1 MDISIWEAGK
11 MCSQLS
17 SESPFAK
24 RKFSVSGKEITLYPA
39 MQADRP
45 LIVLNTYTGDGE
57 SVMREVRKISAGDVN
72 VLVIGNLDWNHDM
85 TPWYCPPLSADDT
98 AATGGADEYL
108 ELLLSEIL
116 PKARTLICGTPTR
129 TCIAGYSLAGLFA
142 LYAMYRCDAFER
154 AASISGSLWFPDF
167 LEFAAG
173 HDMLRKPDRIY
184 LSLGDKEKKTRH
196 PLLKTVQDNT
206 EALAEHYRQ
215 LGIEV
220 TFELNP
226 GNHFQDAALRS
237 AKGMTAI

>member
-1 MDISIWEAGK
+1 
-11 MCSQLS
+11 MCSRLS
-17 SESPFAK
+17 SESTFEK

-57 SVMREVRKISAGDVN
+57 SVMHQVIKISAEDAN

-108 ELLLSEIL
+108 GLLLSEIL
-116 PKARTLICGTPTR
+116 PKTRTLVCGSPMR

-142 LYAMYRCDAFER
+142 LYAMYRCDAFDR

-167 LEFAAG
+167 LEFATG
-173 HDMLRKPDRIY
+173 RNMLRKPDRIY

-206 EALAEHYRQ
+206 EVLAKHYRQ

-220 TFELNP
+220 TFEMNP
-226 GNHFQDAALRS
+226 GNHFKDAALRS
-237 AKGMTAI
+237 AKGVIAI

>member
-1 MDISIWEAGK
+1 
-11 MCSQLS
+11 MCSRLS
-17 SESPFAK
+17 SESTFEK

-57 SVMREVRKISAGDVN
+57 SVMHQVIKISAEDAN

-108 ELLLSEIL
+108 GLLLSEIL
-116 PKARTLICGTPTR
+116 PKARTLVCGSPMR
-129 TCIAGYSLAGLFA
+129 TCIARYSLAGLFA
-142 LYAMYRCDAFER
+142 LYAMYRCDAFDR

-167 LEFAAG
+167 LEFATG
-173 HDMLRKPDRIY
+173 HNMLRKPDRIY

-206 EALAEHYRQ
+206 EVLAKHYRQ

-220 TFELNP
+220 TFEMNP
-226 GNHFQDAALRS
+226 GNHFKDAALRS
-237 AKGMTAI
+237 AKGVIAI

>member
-1 MDISIWEAGK
+1 
-11 MCSQLS
+11 MCSRLS
-17 SESPFAK
+17 SESTFEK

-57 SVMREVRKISAGDVN
+57 SVMHQVIKSSAEDAN

-108 ELLLSEIL
+108 GLLLSEIL
-116 PKARTLICGTPTR
+116 PKARTLVCGSPMR

-142 LYAMYRCDAFER
+142 LYAMYRCDAFDR

-167 LEFAAG
+167 LEFATG
-173 HDMLRKPDRIY
+173 HNMLRKPDRIY

-206 EALAEHYRQ
+206 EVLAKHYRQ

-220 TFELNP
+220 TFEMNP
-226 GNHFQDAALRS
+226 GNHFKDAALRS
-237 AKGMTAI
+237 AKGVIAI

>member
-1 MDISIWEAGK
+1 
-11 MCSQLS
+11 MCSRLS
-17 SESPFAK
+17 SESTFEK

-57 SVMREVRKISAGDVN
+57 SVMREVRKISADDVN
-72 VLVIGNLDWNHDM
+72 ALVIGNLDWNHDM

-108 ELLLSEIL
+108 GLLLSEIL
-116 PKARTLICGTPTR
+116 PKARTLVCGSPMR

-142 LYAMYRCDAFER
+142 LYAMYRCDAFDR

-167 LEFAAG
+167 LEFATG
-173 HDMLRKPDRIY
+173 HNMLRKPDRIY

-206 EALAEHYRQ
+206 EVLAKHYRQ

-226 GNHFQDAALRS
+226 GTHFQDAALRS
-237 AKGMTAI
+237 AKGVIAI

>member
-1 MDISIWEAGK
+1 
-11 MCSQLS
+11 MCSRLS
-17 SESPFAK
+17 SESTFEK

-57 SVMREVRKISAGDVN
+57 SVMREVRKISADDVN

-108 ELLLSEIL
+108 GLLLSEIL
-116 PKARTLICGTPTR
+116 PKARTLVCGSPMR

-142 LYAMYRCDAFER
+142 LYAMYRCDAFDR

-206 EALAEHYRQ
+206 EALAKHYRQ

>member
-1 MDISIWEAGK
+1 

-17 SESPFAK
+17 SESTLEK
-24 RKFSVSGKEITLYPA
+24 RKFSVSGKEVTLYPA

-116 PKARTLICGTPTR
+116 PKARTLICGSPMR

-167 LEFAAG
+167 LDFTTG

-184 LSLGDKEKKTRH
+184 LSLGDKEK
-196 PLLKTVQDNT
+196 
-206 EALAEHYRQ
+206 
-215 LGIEV
+215 
-220 TFELNP
+220 
-226 GNHFQDAALRS
+226 
-237 AKGMTAI
+237 

>member
-1 MDISIWEAGK
+1 MYSP
-11 MCSQLS
+11 LS
-17 SESPFAK
+17 LGASFEK

-39 MQADRP
+39 RQADRP

-57 SVMREVRKISAGDVN
+57 SVMGEVRKISAEEIN
-72 VLVIGNLDWNHDM
+72 LLVVGNLDWDHDM

-98 AATGGADEYL
+98 ASTGGAEEYL
-108 ELLLSEIL
+108 GCLLSEIL
-116 PKARTLICGTPTR
+116 PKGRALVCGSPIR
-129 TCIAGYSLAGLFA
+129 TCIAGYSLGGLFA
-142 LYAMYRCDAFER
+142 LYAMYRCDAFDR

-167 LEFAAG
+167 LEFTAG

-196 PLLKTVQDNT
+196 PLLKTVQDHT

-215 LGIEV
+215 LGIQV
-220 TFELNP
+220 TYETNP

-237 AKGMTAI
+237 AKGIIAIF

>member
-1 MDISIWEAGK
+1 MHSR
-11 MCSQLS
+11 LP

-24 RKFSVSGKEITLYPA
+24 RKFSVSGKEVTLYPA

-57 SVMREVRKISAGDVN
+57 SVMRELNKTGAEDIN
-72 VLVIGNLDWNHDM
+72 LLVVGNLDWNHDM

-98 AATGGADEYL
+98 PATGGTDEYL
-108 ELLLSEIL
+108 ELLLSKIL
-116 PKARTLICGTPTR
+116 PKAGTLVCGSPTR

-142 LYAMYRCDAFER
+142 LYAMYRCHAFDR

-167 LEFAAG
+167 REFAVG
-173 HDMLRKPDRIY
+173 HNMLRQPDRIY

-206 EALAEHYRQ
+206 EALAKHYRQ
-215 LGIEV
+215 LGIAV

-237 AKGMTAI
+237 AKGIIAT

>member
-1 MDISIWEAGK
+1 
-11 MCSQLS
+11 MCSWLS
-17 SESPFAK
+17 SGSIFEK

-39 MQADRP
+39 TLADRP

-57 SVMREVRKISAGDVN
+57 LVMREVGKISAEDVN

-98 AATGGADEYL
+98 PATGGADEYL

-116 PKARTLICGTPTR
+116 PKARTLVCGNPTR

-142 LYAMYRCDAFER
+142 LYAMYRCDTFEC

-167 LEFAAG
+167 LEFATG
-173 HDMLRKPDRIY
+173 RNMLRKPDRIY

-196 PLLKTVQDNT
+196 QLLKTVQDNT
-206 EALAEHYRQ
+206 EALAKHYRQ

-226 GNHFQDAALRS
+226 GNHFRDAALRS
-237 AKGMTAI
+237 AKGMIAIHC